1 MHCTS
6 SRASSLS
13 GVTSRV
19 SSYLAPPLAACRGGG
34 RCSCWVPCSCRRG
47 PTRASGRKREASGEP
62 HCCTPDRESD
72 ATAPKTARISA
83 GCVEG
88 VTREPCPCGARHAAP
103 TPHPPRT
110 LHAPC
115 PMHTISIIGMG
126 TADPQRTATT
136 EWPPHQAPVRH
147 QHNDARPTT
156 PPARALLTSHGGRG
170 GGGGSSSTNDERCCV
185 ATAIDTPSPCPAT
198 PAIAEVIGSS
208 TLAVF
213 ISVRPAS
220 WSSSPSRALPR

>member
-1 MHCTS
+1 MS
-6 SRASSLS
+6 PRISRRHWRHAVAV
-13 GVTSRV
+13 GA
-19 SSYLAPPLAACRGGG
+19 APAGCRARAAAAPRG
-34 RCSCWVPCSCRRG
+34 
-47 PTRASGRKREASGEP
+47 RAGENVRQVETGEP